1 MATELRAGRAA
12 FLSFQNV
19 LGHGVTPTRKTE
31 EEAQVR
37 PLEADGE
44 RMVPR
49 VIQVG
54 TIGEFLG
61 WMAPQELTQGPE
73 EGLAQRWEAQWQE
86 VLKAVQPLP
95 SGYGAQHQSK
105 AFPWDSCESVTD
117 TSQWSNGE
125 GVPQFLVVN
134 NGEFPPRVL
143 YGPEV
148 GETRPM
154 KDVVVEEEA
163 LLAEAQ
169 RQRFRQF
176 GYQEAEG
183 PQEFCKKLR
192 EFCCQWLKPEKH
204 SKEQI
209 LELVILE
216 QFLAVLPPEMQG
228 WIRGRCP
235 QACSQAVGLAEEF
248 LRSQQQEIKVL
259 EPCAAVVMISP
270 EAEESLTGSGPNT
283 HLCREAELKDGQ
295 DPNSVAGEQTM
306 SGNTLGASQQG
317 DPELPILFGSLMAQS
332 GSLNSGDGLM
342 QKNQMELV
350 QKGEEAMLCS
360 EGVYETVVRLE
371 EHGHWCLECGESF
384 QDALQLLN
392 HQSTHS
398 GRKRPECPEC
408 GKSFRDLSHVLRHQT
423 VHTGEKPYAC
433 FKCGQSFT
441 QKPALNRHLRKHIE
455 SQNDPGFI
463 TNIKPPRTDMGGRKR
478 PECLACGKSFRDVSQ
493 VLRHQTVHTG
503 ERPYS
508 CLECGQSFTQKPA
521 LNRHKRKH
529 LRGEPYEGD
538 QERPRNHENSRVD
551 VAAPSR
557 PWPPQTFPE
566 NRVGPFASSVGEWPL
581 MNQHPEAASGAVQEG
596 ETARKTISRRGQKKY
611 WCFICIKGFRD
622 KADLVRHDRIHTG
635 EKPYACLDCGR
646 KFSYTSSLYKHQ
658 LIHRRPGSPEG
669 KQFRGMSSDYST
681 DDFSAMHTASFG
693 SLDGSRGWRNGV
705 KLEGSEGKSHM
716 GPYRARSPGPTPDLT
731 CQLDQREDCWLPGP
745 QVEQNQT
752 PTQYEFCCGPNLGH
766 LTDNMIDDAPGGW
779 PLLLWL
785 GQSQWNDASM
795 SHPGKPTKCR
805 RGSTWKRAETIAL
818 LEIWGEA
825 KIQQELRFSH
835 RNIDIFE
842 KIAEELRGH
851 GYHRSATEC
860 RTKTKTLRL
869 EYKRVVAH
877 NAKSGNAPVV
887 CPFYPQLHRILQGDA
902 SMTPKRVVR
911 SSAAEG
917 MAVGQG
923 PTAYTAPSP
932 GSNLAREAELGAPR
946 PAGLGDYLEQAPTE
960 LESSFCKKETRRDA
974 PEGSEDEEEDMAAQ
988 LQDFDCAQQV
998 PPSSAGGPRAIP
1010 GLATLSPASRLALL
1024 RMKKR
1029 RVPHIERMMERVMMH
1044 SERNQRELLRELAAE
1059 RQCITAFIQE
1069 LRDDAKGR
1077 LQMRQQIA
1085 ALCEATQNSTRVL
1098 DRVLNGLAK

>member
-86 VLKAVQPLP
+86 VLKALQPLP
-95 SGYGAQHQSK
+95 SGYGTQHQSK

-154 KDVVVEEEA
+154 KGVVVEEEA

-283 HLCREAELKDGQ
+283 HLCREAEPKDGQ
-295 DPNSVAGEQTM
+295 DPNSAAGEQTM
-306 SGNTLGASQQG
+306 SGNTLGPSQQG

-332 GSLNSGDGLM
+332 GSLNSGDGLV

-441 QKPALNRHLRKHIE
+441 QKPALNRHLRKHLE

-551 VAAPSR
+551 AAAPSR

-566 NRVGPFASSVGEWPL
+566 NRVGPFASSVAEWPL
-581 MNQHPEAASGAVQEG
+581 MNQHPEAVSSTVREG
-596 ETARKTISRRGQKKY
+596 VTARKTISRRGQKKY

-669 KQFRGMSSDYST
+669 KQFRGMSSNYSR
-681 DDFSAMHTASFG
+681 DDFSAMHTAPFA
-693 SLDGSRGWRNGV
+693 SLDGGRGWRNGV
-705 KLEGSEGKSHM
+705 KLAGSEGKPHT
-716 GPYRARSPGPTPDLT
+716 GPYR
-731 CQLDQREDCWLPGP
+731 
-745 QVEQNQT
+745 
-752 PTQYEFCCGPNLGH
+752 
-766 LTDNMIDDAPGGW
+766 
-779 PLLLWL
+779 
-785 GQSQWNDASM
+785 
-795 SHPGKPTKCR
+795 
-805 RGSTWKRAETIAL
+805 
-818 LEIWGEA
+818 
-825 KIQQELRFSH
+825 
-835 RNIDIFE
+835 
-842 KIAEELRGH
+842 
-851 GYHRSATEC
+851 
-860 RTKTKTLRL
+860 
-869 EYKRVVAH
+869 
-877 NAKSGNAPVV
+877 
-887 CPFYPQLHRILQGDA
+887 
-902 SMTPKRVVR
+902 
-911 SSAAEG
+911 
-917 MAVGQG
+917 
-923 PTAYTAPSP
+923 
-932 GSNLAREAELGAPR
+932 
-946 PAGLGDYLEQAPTE
+946 
-960 LESSFCKKETRRDA
+960 
-974 PEGSEDEEEDMAAQ
+974 
-988 LQDFDCAQQV
+988 
-998 PPSSAGGPRAIP
+998 
-1010 GLATLSPASRLALL
+1010 
-1024 RMKKR
+1024 
-1029 RVPHIERMMERVMMH
+1029 
-1044 SERNQRELLRELAAE
+1044 
-1059 RQCITAFIQE
+1059 
-1069 LRDDAKGR
+1069 
-1077 LQMRQQIA
+1077 
-1085 ALCEATQNSTRVL
+1085 
-1098 DRVLNGLAK
+1098 